1 MKAKVLYLEDDAT
14 LGFLT
19 TDSLNLHG
27 YEVTFVDDGSKA
39 LDLFKQGEFD
49 LCILDIVVPGLNG
62 MEVSRKIREIDSTV
76 PLIFLSARA
85 LVEDRIEALKTGADD
100 YLVKPFRMEEL
111 ILKMEVFLR
120 RSGKVQPPIATQFS
134 TEVSLFKPAEFK
146 LSVGEDAI
154 RLTAR
159 ENELL
164 QFLWEHQN
172 NVVKR
177 EDILLKIWGDDDYF
191 LGRSLDV
198 FISRLRKYLKADENI
213 QIDNVHGVGFQF
225 KTAQS

>member
-39 LDLFKQGEFD
+39 LELFKQGEFD

-62 MEVSRKIREIDSTV
+62 MEVSRKIREIDSSV

-146 LSVGEDAI
+146 LSVGKDTI